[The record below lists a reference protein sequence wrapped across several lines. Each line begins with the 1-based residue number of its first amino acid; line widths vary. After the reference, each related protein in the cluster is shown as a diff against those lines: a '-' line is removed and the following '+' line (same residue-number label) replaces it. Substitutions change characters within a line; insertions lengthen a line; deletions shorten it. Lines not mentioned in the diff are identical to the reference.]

1 MFMFN
6 TQNFLNIMSEIL
18 EEDIV
23 DLDFQLN
30 EDNWS
35 SISVVSCLAEFDDQF
50 NILVN
55 GDALAKCENV
65 QDVFNLLESTNA

>member
-1 MFMFN
+1 MFN